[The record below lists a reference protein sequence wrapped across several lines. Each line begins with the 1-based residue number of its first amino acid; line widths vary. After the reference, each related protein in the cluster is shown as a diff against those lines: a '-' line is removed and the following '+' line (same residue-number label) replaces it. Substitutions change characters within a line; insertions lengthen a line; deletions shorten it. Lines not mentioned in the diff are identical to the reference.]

1 MPGTLRDDILA
12 IPGIDDAHL
21 EGEPASP
28 DGVRVRLSYGADPQR
43 VGREVRRILALHGM
57 RSQLTEVPDQVAP
70 AEPPPPPPP
79 AGTVVNLSDYEN
91 GGPTQM
97 EAEPDEPEVGVVTE
111 PAPEAAESSEEPEG
125 DAAVP
130 EAAESAGAPPHPHD
144 IHPAEATA
152 EPEAATTE
160 AVTPEA
166 VATEEL
172 AVEPAVDDASEP
184 EAVAEP
190 PDEAELEDQVVA
202 AAVSGLPAL
211 GNVAV
216 IEGASG
222 VTVTASTRLGK
233 TKSRTAPVSPTGV
246 DRAIVSAVSRL
257 LVPEQD
263 PPLLVEIM
271 DADRDGELIL
281 TVVLELEAGEHAV
294 GSAIQ
299 AANRPWALAR
309 ATRAALNVPE

>member
-1 MPGTLRDDILA
+1 
-12 IPGIDDAHL
+12 
-21 EGEPASP
+21 
-28 DGVRVRLSYGADPQR
+28 
-43 VGREVRRILALHGM
+43 M

-91 GGPTQM
+91 GGPAAA
-97 EAEPDEPEVGVVTE
+97 EAEPDEPEVELADQTATVVEEAHEEPEAE
-111 PAPEAAESSEEPEG
+111 PATPGETESSVEAAEPD
-125 DAAVP
+125 DAAPVD
-130 EAAESAGAPPHPHD
+130 G
-144 IHPAEATA
+144 
-152 EPEAATTE
+152 
-160 AVTPEA
+160 
-166 VATEEL
+166 
-172 AVEPAVDDASEP
+172 AVEPD
-184 EAVAEP
+184 VAAAEEP
-190 PDEAELEDQVVA
+190 PDERAEEPAEADDATEQVAVG
-202 AAVSGLPAL
+202 AVSGLAAL

-216 IEGASG
+216 IEGAGG

-233 TKSRTAPVSPTGV
+233 TKSRTAPPSPGGV

-263 PPLLVEIM
+263 PPLLVEII

-281 TVVLELEAGEHAV
+281 TVVLELEAGHHAV

-299 AANRPWALAR
+299 AANRSWALAR